1 MVGTTRGVSANTRD
15 VMSKTRDEINDTWC
29 FSTLVELSPM
39 RRRETREYPFGRLR
53 DLITK
58 RRVRF
63 IKLMA

>member
-15 VMSKTRDEINDTWC
+15 VRSKTRGE
-29 FSTLVELSPM
+29 
-39 RRRETREYPFGRLR
+39 RRETREYPFGRLR

-63 IKLMA
+63 IKLIA